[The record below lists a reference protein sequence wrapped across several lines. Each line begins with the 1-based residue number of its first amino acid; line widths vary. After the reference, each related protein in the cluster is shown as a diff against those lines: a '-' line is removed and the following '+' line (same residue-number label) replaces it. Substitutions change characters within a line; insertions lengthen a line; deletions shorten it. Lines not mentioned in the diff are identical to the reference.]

1 MRLQSINR
9 AFIGVTALL
18 LVTAG
23 CGNQT
28 VRSDYGFT
36 LKEATD
42 ATGITFTH
50 TKPTFDAKLANIMPW
65 MASTGAG
72 VFTADYDQDG
82 LMDLYFVNS
91 AKGSKN
97 ALYHNNGDGTYTET
111 AGKLGLADV
120 NTDGISEAAV
130 WFDYNNSGYPSL
142 FVGSWGKSR
151 LFHNNGDGT
160 FKEITDQA
168 GVGYRGYVNKAIVLD
183 YNRDGNLDLYLSCY
197 FHEKNDLWNL
207 TTTKIM
213 HNDFER
219 ARNGGRNVLYKNN
232 GDGTFTDVTQELG
245 VGDTGWT
252 LASGTWDVNN
262 DGWPDIYNAN
272 DFGPDTLYL
281 NEEGKQF
288 KAVVQPRGV
297 GDDTF
302 KGMNVDFADVF
313 HDGNPAMYIS
323 NVSKSQYIL
332 EGNQLWHEKD
342 GQFVDRSE
350 EMGINIAGFS
360 WGARF
365 ADLDNSGNP
374 SLVVQTGFVSASK
387 KRDYW
392 FDLGTLATT
401 PGNVVEDAKN
411 WPAFADKSLSGYEK
425 KFLFFREGNK
435 FKNIAEQAGL
445 DFVEDGRG
453 VAAVDIDNKGTLDLV
468 FANQGGPAKV
478 YKNVISNRNNW
489 IKLDLTGSAPST
501 RDAVGARVTFEVNG
515 VKTVMEK
522 DGANSFGGQSDPRL
536 HMGLGQAEKVDKI
549 TIRWP
554 SGRVEELTD
563 VPGNRIVKLVE
574 KAD

>member
-1 MRLQSINR
+1 MRLQSISR

-23 CGNQT
+23 CGNHA

-50 TKPTFDAKLANIMPW
+50 TKPTFDAKLTNIMPW

-82 LMDLYFVNS
+82 FMDLYFVNS

-120 NTDGISEAAV
+120 NTEGISEAAV

-281 NEEGKQF
+281 NEEGKKF

-342 GQFVDRSE
+342 GQFVDRGE
-350 EMGINIAGFS
+350 EMGVNIAGFS

-425 KFLFFREGNK
+425 KFLFFREGDK

-453 VAAVDIDNKGTLDLV
+453 IAAVDIDNKGTLDLV

-478 YKNVISNRNNW
+478 YKNVISSGNNW
-489 IKLDLTGSAPST
+489 IKLDLTGSAPSS

-536 HMGLGQAEKVDKI
+536 HVGLGQAEKVDKI

-563 VPGNRIVKLVE
+563 VPGNGIVKLVE